1 MNYALTL
8 KTIAIE
14 ARKSMLDRDQREVY
28 DDLLDSC
35 MEAALSGEVKLEIAW
50 VDKEIQELVKL
61 ERINIE
67 NKSDYLLLW
76 WNR

>member
-35 MEAALSGEVKLEIAW
+35 MEASLSCQVKLEIAW
-50 VDKEIQELVKL
+50 VDKEIQELGKL